1 MKIVIAPDSF
11 KGSLSPLQAATAI
24 KRGLVN
30 VWPDAEYVL
39 FPVSDGGEGFA
50 ESLVHL
56 EGGEIVK
63 SEVRDPLGRRVDAS
77 WGLLEGGRTAA
88 VELASACGLWR
99 IAPKDLNPGRASTR
113 GFGEQIR
120 DALDRGAERLVLG
133 LGGSATNDAGAG
145 MLEAL
150 GMRLLKADGAPVE
163 PGPLGLL
170 ELASVDASELHPRLR
185 EVEITVACAVK
196 NQLTGPDGT
205 SRIFG
210 PKKGATNLLIPS
222 MDEALGRFH
231 QVAGKLAGRDVS
243 SNEGAGAAGGVGAAL
258 MLFTGAVFEKG
269 VQVILRRGGFRE
281 KARGADL
288 IITGEG
294 KTDIETVWWGKAP
307 LGVSDA
313 GREMG
318 IPAVAIAACLE
329 QGYQR
334 LYDNGMAAIMSMLP
348 SPMSHPQSLR
358 AAAPVLEDAAWRL
371 ARILSVDF
379 RPDKNAG

>member
-11 KGSLSPLQAATAI
+11 KGSLSSLQAATAV

-30 VWPDAEYVL
+30 VWPEAEYVL

-50 ESLVHL
+50 ESLVYL
-56 EGGEIVK
+56 EGGETVK
-63 SEVRDPLGRRVDAS
+63 RDVRDPLGRMVSAT

-88 VELASACGLWR
+88 VELAAACGLWR
-99 IAPKDLNPGRASTR
+99 MRPKDLNPGKASTY
-113 GFGEQIR
+113 GFGQQIR
-120 DALDRGAERLVLG
+120 EALDRGVDRLVLG

-150 GMRLLKADGAPVE
+150 GMKLLKADGAPVE
-163 PGPLGLL
+163 PGALGLT
-170 ELASVDASELHPRLR
+170 ELASLDASELHPRLK
-185 EVEITVACAVK
+185 EVEITVACAIK
-196 NQLTGPDGT
+196 NPLTGPNGT
-205 SRIFG
+205 SQIFG
-210 PKKGATNLLIPS
+210 PKKGATNLLIPV

-243 SNEGAGAAGGVGAAL
+243 GNEGAGAAGGVGTAL

-269 VQVILRRGGFRE
+269 VQVVLRRGGFWDRA
-281 KARGADL
+281 KGANL

-294 KTDIETVWWGKAP
+294 KTDLETLWWGKAP

-318 IPAVAIAACLE
+318 IPTIAITACLE

-334 LYDNGMAAIMSMLP
+334 LYDNGMAAVMGMLP
-348 SPMSHPQSLR
+348 YPMNHPQSLR
-358 AAAPVLEDAAWRL
+358 AAAPSLEDAAWRL

-379 RPDKNAG
+379 RA